1 MKHLYTLLVLFATL
15 LAPQAVQAKPQATP
29 TPRPKLVV
37 GLVIDQMRWDYF
49 HRFSARYGNDGFRRV
64 LAEGYSFDNTHIPYV
79 PTFTAVG
86 HASIYTGSV
95 PSVHG
100 IVANDFY
107 IRGQHVSAT
116 ADTKVQVV
124 GSSSAK
130 EGQHSPHRLLA
141 TTIGD
146 ELRLATNFHARVF
159 SISLKDRAAIMP
171 GGHTSNGS
179 FWLDKQTG
187 RFITSTH
194 YMDKLPTWAEEFN
207 KQQHAKRLMDQD
219 WHTLYPI
226 DTYTQSTPDNA
237 PYEGGI
243 DGQRTFP
250 IRTSQLYKA
259 NDYSNIS
266 YLPQGNQIVLDFAQH
281 CLTGEQ
287 LGKGQHTDFMAVSL
301 SAPDYLGH
309 NMGINAIEI
318 EDMYL
323 RLDQQV
329 ANFLRYLDQHIGR
342 DNYLFFLTADHGAAH
357 NGRFLT
363 DHKIPAG
370 DFPTGRHTKRIA
382 DSALRAVY
390 GHDSLVLAAT
400 NYQIY
405 LNHARIAALGLSLP
419 ALRQTL
425 VDTLYAQ
432 AGVHYAIDL
441 TQVRTATIPAIV
453 AERVINGYHRQ
464 RSGDVQ
470 VVPLPGWYAYGY
482 QTGTQHG
489 VWNPYDARI
498 PLVFMGWGIKHGHTH
513 RMVSMADIAPTVC
526 ALLNIQMP
534 NGCVGQA
541 LTEVSN
547 KQP

>member
-1 MKHLYTLLVLFATL
+1 MKHLYTFLLG
-15 LAPQAVQAKPQATP
+15 LAVVFSPQGLQAKKPQGATP
-29 TPRPKLVV
+29 ARPKLVV
-37 GLVIDQMRWDYF
+37 GLVVDQMRWDYL
-49 HRFSARYGNDGFRRV
+49 HRFASRYGSAGFRR
-64 LAEGYSFDNTHIPYV
+64 LLGEGYSFDNTHIPYV

-107 IRGQHVSAT
+107 VNGQYVSST
-116 ADTKVQVV
+116 RDTKVQVV
-124 GSSSAK
+124 GSTSVK

-141 TTIGD
+141 TTMGD

-171 GGHTSNGS
+171 GGHSSNGS

-194 YMDKLPTWAEEFN
+194 YMSQLPSWAEEFN
-207 KQQHAKRLMDQD
+207 RQHHAKRLMDED
-219 WHTLYPI
+219 WHTLYPL
-226 DTYTQSTPDNA
+226 DTYTLSTPDGA
-237 PYEGGI
+237 LYEGGI

-259 NDYSNIS
+259 DDYSNIS
-266 YLPQGNQIVLDFAQH
+266 YLPQGNQIVLDFAKQ
-281 CLTGEQ
+281 CLSGEQ
-287 LGKGQHTDFMAVSL
+287 LGKGGYTDFLAVSL

-323 RLDQQV
+323 RLDRQL
-329 ANFLRYLDQHIGR
+329 ADFLRYLDEHVGR
-342 DNYLFFLTADHGAAH
+342 GQYLFFLCSDHGAAH
-357 NGRFLT
+357 NGRFLA
-363 DHKIPAG
+363 DRKIPSG
-370 DFPTGRHTKRIA
+370 DFMRSRQTKDLANR
-382 DSALRAVY
+382 ALRQVY
-390 GHDSLVLAAT
+390 GHDSLALTAT
-400 NYQIY
+400 NYQVY
-405 LNHARIAALGLSLP
+405 LDHARIARLGLSLS

-425 VDTLYAQ
+425 VDTLHAQ
-432 AGVHYAIDL
+432 PGVHYAIDL
-441 TQVRTATIPAIV
+441 SQARTAPIPAVV
-453 AERVINGYHRQ
+453 AERVVNGYHRQ

-470 VVPLPGWYAYGY
+470 VVPLPAWYAYGY
-482 QTGTQHG
+482 ETGTQHG

-498 PLVFMGWGIKHGHTH
+498 PLIFMGWGIKHGHTH
-513 RMVSMADIAPTVC
+513 RMVSMTDIAPTIC

-541 LTEVSN
+541 LVEVADR
-547 KQP
+547 